1 MTVDYKRVL
10 LKENP
15 FPFHAVSNGTTWKR
29 NVTRPEKE
37 NNLFTQERLRLL
49 EDQQSFTYQS
59 EYCSK
64 SGTNIYIYIYAFS
77 RRFYPKRLTLHS
89 SDSFYILSALA
100 FPGNRTHD
108 LGVANAMLYQLS
120 YRKAVKRWTFKKD
133 GTATISQR
141 RPGRPRKL
149 TPRQERLLM
158 RRVEKNRHASS
169 LQLSKEVESQT
180 GVTISRDTIRHSLQR
195 NGMHGCRPRKKPLL
209 KPRHKKARL
218 EFARAHADKDED
230 YWHSILWS
238 DETKIHVFGTDG
250 FKTVRRRKGEE
261 YKEKCMVPTVKH
273 GGVLMWGCMSAAG
286 VGELHFI
293 DGIMNSQMY
302 CSILKEKMLPSPRA
316 LGRRALFQH
325 DNDPKHTSKA
335 TVGFLKKN
343 RMKVIQWPSM
353 SPDLNPIEHL
363 WGILKRQVEHHSP
376 SSIQSLKEVILE
388 EWKKIDLA
396 KCRQLV
402 HSMPRRLGAVIKNH
416 GGHTKY

>member
-1 MTVDYKRVL
+1 M
-10 LKENP
+10 
-15 FPFHAVSNGTTWKR
+15 S
-29 NVTRPEKE
+29 
-37 NNLFTQERLRLL
+37 
-49 EDQQSFTYQS
+49 
-59 EYCSK
+59 
-64 SGTNIYIYIYAFS
+64 
-77 RRFYPKRLTLHS
+77 
-89 SDSFYILSALA
+89 
-100 FPGNRTHD
+100 HD
-108 LGVANAMLYQLS
+108 LRKKIISLHKKGEGYKKISTASLISKNTVAKVVQ
-120 YRKAVKRWTFKKD
+120 TFKKD

-158 RRVEKNRHASS
+158 RRVEENRHASS
-169 LQLSKEVESQT
+169 LHLSKVVESQT
-180 GVTISRDTIRHSLQR
+180 GVTISHDSIRRTLQR

-209 KPRHKKARL
+209 KPRHKKACL

-230 YWHSILWS
+230 YWDSILWS
-238 DETKIHVFGTDG
+238 DETKINVFGTDG
-250 FKTVRRRKGEE
+250 FKKGEE

-273 GGVLMWGCMSAAG
+273 GGGSVLMWGFM
-286 VGELHFI
+286 ELHFI

-302 CSILKEKMLPSPRA
+302 CSILKEKMLPSLRA

-335 TVGFLKKN
+335 TVGFLKKI
-343 RMKVIQWPSM
+343 RVKVIQWPSM

-388 EWKKIDLA
+388 EWKKIDRA
-396 KCRQLV
+396 KYHQLV

>member
-1 MTVDYKRVL
+1 MSQDLRKKIIYLHKKCKGYKKISKALLISQNTVAKV
-10 LKENP
+10 
-15 FPFHAVSNGTTWKR
+15 V
-29 NVTRPEKE
+29 
-37 NNLFTQERLRLL
+37 Q
-49 EDQQSFTYQS
+49 
-59 EYCSK
+59 
-64 SGTNIYIYIYAFS
+64 
-77 RRFYPKRLTLHS
+77 
-89 SDSFYILSALA
+89 
-100 FPGNRTHD
+100 
-108 LGVANAMLYQLS
+108 
-120 YRKAVKRWTFKKD
+120 TFKKD

-158 RRVEKNRHASS
+158 RRVEENRHASS
-169 LQLSKEVESQT
+169 LQLSKEVET
-180 GVTISRDTIRHSLQR
+180 GVTISHDTIRCTLQR

-209 KPRHKKARL
+209 KLRHKKTRL
-218 EFARAHADKDED
+218 EFARTHADKDED
-230 YWHSILWS
+230 YWDSILWS
-238 DETKIHVFGTDG
+238 DETKINVFGTDG
-250 FKTVRRRKGEE
+250 FKTVWRRKGEE

-273 GGVLMWGCMSAAG
+273 GGGSVLMWGCMSAAG

-302 CSILKEKMLPSPRA
+302 CSILKEKMLPSLRA

-325 DNDPKHTSKA
+325 DNDAKHTSKA

-343 RMKVIQWPSM
+343 RVKVIQWPSM

-396 KCRQLV
+396 KCHQLV